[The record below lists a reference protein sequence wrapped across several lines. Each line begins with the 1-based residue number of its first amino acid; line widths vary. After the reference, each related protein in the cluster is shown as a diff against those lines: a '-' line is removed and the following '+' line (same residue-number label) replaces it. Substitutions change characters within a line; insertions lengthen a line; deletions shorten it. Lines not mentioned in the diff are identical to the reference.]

1 MKRLMIAL
9 SLMLALCFSFSAIQ
23 AAEVTGSAEKLVS
36 QLEDADFYV
45 QNGYLYEFD
54 TLKLASEG
62 KLLTCFGNNA
72 GSTYLI
78 LNLPPAPDQ
87 DAAPG
92 NAERGWDPE
101 MESAY
106 DDPDVENF
114 P

>member
-9 SLMLALCFSFSAIQ
+9 SLMLALCFSFSVIQ

-72 GSTYLI
+72 GST
-78 LNLPPAPDQ
+78 
-87 DAAPG
+87 
-92 NAERGWDPE
+92 
-101 MESAY
+101 
-106 DDPDVENF
+106 
-114 P
+114 